1 MEQAENGGGKTPM
14 KRVLVALLGGTPQIL
29 TEALHAL
36 HEEGNFPYRVV
47 LLTTGLGRS
56 VFARRLVGE
65 GHLARLLESLGTSPD
80 IGAGGLVAE
89 KDVLVPRDAD
99 GRELEDIVTARDSEA
114 FFELC
119 FSVVREL
126 AEDEET
132 ELLFSIAGGRKTMSA
147 ALALAA
153 QCYARGRDR
162 MFHVLVPAECEKN
175 PDFFFPEG
183 QWSAARVLLTPVP
196 FFRMRQTL
204 PDEFMQGTPS
214 FSAVSSL
221 CELSAQS
228 RLRLSF
234 ATCTLVLGEK
244 SLRLSP
250 ALFAV
255 YAFFVLQ
262 NVEAGRKSAVG
273 PGAYGCGA
281 SSMDSAASAS
291 LEPVAALSWQDI
303 EALRPRIADIYARV
317 HGSGLCRGNQGIANL
332 SPENFRSY
340 VSRIRT
346 ELCRVFGRETGL
358 KAAIVSRRVGGVA
371 VYKLPLPASRLE
383 IEGHLW

>member
-1 MEQAENGGGKTPM
+1 MEQAENGAGKERM
-14 KRVLVALLGGTPQIL
+14 RRILVALLGGTPQIL

-36 HEEGNFPYRVV
+36 YEEGNFPDRVV
-47 LLTTGLGRS
+47 LLTTGLGRA

-65 GHLARLLESLGTSPD
+65 GHLARLLESLGASPG
-80 IGAGGLVAE
+80 IGAGCFVAE

-99 GRELEDIVTARDSEA
+99 GRELEDIVTAKDSEA

-119 FSVVREL
+119 FSVGREL
-126 AEDEET
+126 TEDEET
-132 ELLFSIAGGRKTMSA
+132 ELFFSIAGGRKTMSA

-183 QWSAARVLLTPVP
+183 QWCNARVLLTPVP

-214 FSAVSSL
+214 FSSVSSL

-234 ATCTLVLGEK
+234 ATCTIALGEK

-255 YAFFVLQ
+255 YAFFALQ
-262 NVEAGRKSAVG
+262 NMEAGKNGAAG
-273 PGAYGCGA
+273 PGANGSGA
-281 SSMDSAASAS
+281 CRTESAASAR
-291 LEPVAALSWQDI
+291 LEPVAALSWKDI
-303 EALRPRIADIYARV
+303 ELLRPRIAEIYARV

-332 SPENFRSY
+332 SPQNFRSY

-346 ELCRVFGRETGL
+346 ELCRVFGRETGIR
-358 KAAIVSRRVGGVA
+358 AAIVSRRVGGVV
-371 VYKLPLPASRLE
+371 VYELLLPASRLE
-383 IEGHLW
+383 IEEHLW